1 MMDRGVTGLLLDA
14 IAKLE
19 TIDVFG
25 GVIADYHNAWSI
37 DGCSLY
43 SILDNK
49 DNLQML
55 VDYLKVEYHAGRKI
69 DPQIQKLRELLESA
83 EKIADKVRP
92 DTGVPAELRHNF
104 IMLGYKCNDWIGW
117 IDQYFPPE
125 QPNQEQDYM
134 EPAKQVNKPK
144 RMTAAAKKLATPEL
158 QEVKLKL
165 VDAGLIVNGQWV
177 ASVAEFECLVKEL
190 GKAEY
195 DGGFGINTDKGNL
208 ARKECANFVGF
219 TGDLES
225 ARSNTYHEQHS
236 PNANLIKNICRGIK
250 TKYVK

>member
-1 MMDRGVTGLLLDA
+1 MAMDKEKVLGVFQDIVCDLEIVGSNELD
-14 IAKLE
+14 
-19 TIDVFG
+19 
-25 GVIADYHNAWSI
+25 
-37 DGCSLY
+37 
-43 SILDNK
+43 
-49 DNLQML
+49 
-55 VDYLKVEYHAGRKI
+55 
-69 DPQIQKLRELLESA
+69 RELWHYYGNGLWNKLVSNKFLLVEFLESEFHSNHRLSPCVSLLRDCLWKVINA
-83 EKIADKVRP
+83 LPFPWEVDNTEVYDAFTDLQDKCK
-92 DTGVPAELRHNF
+92 EWL
-104 IMLGYKCNDWIGW
+104 KW

-236 PNANLIKNICRGIK
+236 PNANLIKTICREIK